1 MKKSVTTM
9 VNEALALITTHSV
22 ETARTLHGQ
31 PGVQFVD
38 LRDPREL
45 EREGAIPGAFHA
57 PRGMLEFW
65 VDTESPYHKPVFNQP
80 GTQYVLFCAGGWR
93 SALAARTML
102 EMASRTSPTSTAASA
117 PGRRPAIR
125 WSRKRNGRPG
135 LPRGRPLRDRKN
147 PPPPISRRT
156 CQPRPSA
163 AHRTAW
169 PWRCRPAPSRRPRHP
184 TAWPSSGRRTR
195 PRS

>member
-1 MKKSVTTM
+1 MKKSVTAM

-22 ETARTLHGQ
+22 ETARALHGQ
-31 PGVQFVD
+31 PGVQFID

-45 EREGAIPGAFHA
+45 EREGTMPGAFHA

-102 EMASRTSPTSTAASA
+102 EMGIENVAHIHGGFGAWKASGAPVAPKAERPAKPA
-117 PGRRPAIR
+117 PGPA
-125 WSRKRNGRPG
+125 
-135 LPRGRPLRDRKN
+135 
-147 PPPPISRRT
+147 
-156 CQPRPSA
+156 A
-163 AHRTAW
+163 A
-169 PWRCRPAPSRRPRHP
+169 
-184 TAWPSSGRRTR
+184 
-195 PRS
+195 

>member
-1 MKKSVTTM
+1 MKKTATTM

-22 ETARTLHGQ
+22 EAARALLGQ

-80 GTQYVLFCAGGWR
+80 GVQYVLFCGGGWR
-93 SALAARTML
+93 SALAARTMQ
-102 EMASRTSPTSTAASA
+102 EMGIDQVSHIHGGFGAWKAAGFPVEAKAERPARVAPGPAAS
-117 PGRRPAIR
+117 
-125 WSRKRNGRPG
+125 
-135 LPRGRPLRDRKN
+135 
-147 PPPPISRRT
+147 
-156 CQPRPSA
+156 
-163 AHRTAW
+163 
-169 PWRCRPAPSRRPRHP
+169 
-184 TAWPSSGRRTR
+184 
-195 PRS
+195 